1 MIAVYSRR
9 WWRPTLSSLLLTVAL
24 SPACDKG
31 DAAPEGTADKSAAAG
46 AGVAEKTPAD
56 APAPAPKLPEA
67 EVILDKATAALGGRA
82 AIDRI
87 ESFHYRGT
95 IEMVG
100 HNIHGKLQIWWKKGD
115 FFMEQI
121 VPGIGEMR
129 AGKQGD
135 EIWADDP
142 VNGRRKLSGVEA
154 EQHAWAST
162 LLLAAAWKDYFST
175 AETVAERKV
184 EGRTVYDVKLTS
196 DTGMTV
202 TMSFDADSGLQVG
215 QAFEQVT
222 PMGKQ
227 PFDVAFEDYREV
239 EGIKFAFR
247 QVIDAKFQEIV
258 QTIEHVELNAEVDP
272 AKFAFPRSG
281 ADLVRQR
288 AEAQEGG

>member
-1 MIAVYSRR
+1 MYSSR
-9 WWRPTLSSLLLTVAL
+9 WWRRALSPLLLTVAL
-24 SPACDKG
+24 SPACDED
-31 DAAPEGTADKSAAAG
+31 DAPPKGTANEAAAG
-46 AGVAEKTPAD
+46 AGVVADETPAD
-56 APAPAPKLPEA
+56 APPPAPALPEA
-67 EVILDKATAALGGRA
+67 EVILDKATAALGGRE

-87 ESFHYRGT
+87 QSFHYRGT

-129 AGKQGD
+129 AGKRGD

-142 VNGRRKLSGVEA
+142 VNGRRKLTGVEA

-162 LLLAAAWKDYFST
+162 LLLAAAWKDYFDE

-184 EGRTVYDVKLTS
+184 KGRTLYDVKLTS
-196 DTGMTV
+196 KSGMAV

-227 PFDVAFEDYREV
+227 PFDVTFQDYREV
-239 EGIKFAFR
+239 EGIKFAFK

-258 QTIEHVELNAEVDP
+258 QEIEHVELNAEVDP
-272 AKFAFPRSG
+272 SKFAFPRSG
-281 ADLVRQR
+281 ADLVRQK
-288 AEAQEGG
+288 AEAKAGG